1 MRRNLTAKL
10 IENLKPATDR
20 RYEVRDALLPGFGIR
35 VSVSG
40 GKSWFVVARVD
51 GRWTTGQA
59 YLGNVSY
66 RHAKRSS

>member
-51 GRWTTGQA
+51 GRQVRHT
-59 YLGNVSY
+59 LGTVSY